1 MEDDFWGY
9 SEPNTWDLGQQSTD
23 NNSNES
29 LLQEEVQI
37 NNNETKVEDNLSLE
51 EKIRQRELKEASE
64 NPYFI
69 EAYEIGLKDPS
80 ALTENQKNLLDHYG
94 FDFYKDG
101 NTASPLID
109 AALLAS
115 PFLAKP
121 ALLKSLLIGTG
132 QVIKNHPW
140 KALDVGL
147 TGLGALDMIEHPED
161 IAFET
166 LAQKTDTFFSVKT
179 RGIKYLARKLDN
191 WLNNPKYSQW
201 NSAWETNRKLDL
213 SNNVDDLN
221 NNVFFSK
228 SEDGLGGGNWTL
240 SQGLNSTKNQVLVQ
254 QLNSPKLD
262 NWLIGKT
269 KSISRN
275 NANLIQEIAT
285 HEDFMSLMR
294 PKFDALKKKYPHL
307 VQQIGEKEN
316 LLLRW
321 HHVNPAKGNIDLYK
335 GLTNATDRIELNKFL
350 IDEVGIYSGNHPL
363 NNRGLSIDVHDQIH
377 EWLGKRLGLRADTL
391 KYKWAKKLDIDVGEL
406 SPGPGFMADHLVLSK
421 EGNRAWD
428 NYFSKLTVEQRKPY
442 FKEYGQLIKESEK
455 ILDDLMRQY
464 DALYA
469 MPEGFQVVIPDEV
482 LIEFLD
488 RIPTDGSRILQKDI
502 RAIVEEV
509 ANEMP
514 RGTLDIINEAGE
526 IRRIDLESKLFKRM
540 QEVRRLLDE
549 AKDLRTKRSLKAELK
564 NLEKGIYQEA
574 IDFKGVEKQAGWK
587 KRLEQEKLRREGKN

>member
-1 MEDDFWGY
+1 
-9 SEPNTWDLGQQSTD
+9 
-23 NNSNES
+23 
-29 LLQEEVQI
+29 
-37 NNNETKVEDNLSLE
+37 
-51 EKIRQRELKEASE
+51 
-64 NPYFI
+64 
-69 EAYEIGLKDPS
+69 
-80 ALTENQKNLLDHYG
+80 
-94 FDFYKDG
+94 
-101 NTASPLID
+101 
-109 AALLAS
+109 
-115 PFLAKP
+115 
-121 ALLKSLLIGTG
+121 
-132 QVIKNHPW
+132 
-140 KALDVGL
+140 
-147 TGLGALDMIEHPED
+147 MIEHPED